1 MVQSAPK
8 PTPAARLRALIN
20 APDILV
26 LPGVFDGFSTRLVA
40 KMGYTAAFITGSGAS
55 ESRMG
60 QPDVGLM
67 GLDENVA
74 AARAIAACSD
84 LLLLADAD
92 TGYGNPVNV
101 HHTVRAFER
110 AGVAGLMLEDQVWPK
125 RCGHLKG
132 KEVISAE
139 EMVQKIRAAAEAR
152 VDPDFV
158 IKSRTDVLATH
169 GLAEAIRRLN
179 LYAEAGADLLFAD
192 AAMSID
198 DISAITKNVSKPVSV
213 NMGFGIRQRSTT
225 PLLSAKQL
233 QDLGVAAVI
242 YPRLLTACALQGM
255 KNGLEL
261 LQQSLDSGKVVD
273 RPDALVSFEELHD
286 IMGMHEI
293 EELEQRF
300 LTPDQ
305 LEAKYGSGRKASIMP
320 DAGNATKPAKPGA
333 KSKQTV

>member
-1 MVQSAPK
+1 MTQSVPASA
-8 PTPAARLRALIN
+8 PAARLRALIN

-40 KMGYTAAFITGSGAS
+40 KMGYTAAFITGSGVS
-55 ESRMG
+55 ETRVG

-84 LLLLADAD
+84 LLLLADGD
-92 TGYGNPVNV
+92 TGYGNALNV
-101 HHTVRAFER
+101 YHTVRAFER

-192 AAMSID
+192 AAMSVD

-225 PLLSAKQL
+225 PLLSARQL
-233 QDLGVAAVI
+233 QDLGVAVVI

-286 IMGMHEI
+286 IMDMHEV

-320 DAGNATKPAKPGA
+320 DAKPAKPAA
-333 KSKQTV
+333 KSKQEA